1 LGGGGTKREE
11 RRKVEVRKKVGFFG
25 VFRPRDLFPL
35 DLEPIA
41 SSDLAPLAHP
51 LFRFLSFFSLPVYR
65 NKYHLETHLRK
76 SSGKGGRGSR
86 GGAALS
92 ASQPAGVTAGGGDAS
107 FGRHFER
114 QHFFCSFFCASMS
127 F

>member
-1 LGGGGTKREE
+1 MS
-11 RRKVEVRKKVGFFG
+11 RKFWILLSMDFSVDGASPLASSFARLAP
-25 VFRPRDLFPL
+25 PRA
-35 DLEPIA
+35 IA